1 MNINQFK
8 SKIGGTL
15 ASPALFR
22 VMIPGVIVDSSSAKT
37 LALLCNQAQMPGR
50 YFQTADRTTHGP
62 PIKIA
67 SASIYDEMVMSFY
80 CKEDLGVYELFSD
93 WQSFI
98 QDNNTNN
105 EFAYFDEYVSDITI
119 EQMDARGD
127 VSYSVTL
134 IDAYPRM
141 VSPMQLDWASQNA
154 FHNMQVSFVYR
165 YWKKNDLGYGPFSK
179 FLRVS
184 SLFPGFDIPDALEK
198 TGAAIFD
205 TLGGNGE
212 FMSRIEQNIRFSRNR
227 TSTQSLSE
235 QQQADNTNI
244 NDLNQQ

>member
-22 VMIPGVIVDSSSAKT
+22 VMIPGVVVDSSSAKT

-50 YFQTADRTTHGP
+50 YFQTTDRFTHGP

-67 SASIYDEMVMSFY
+67 SSSIYDEMVMSFY
-80 CKEDLGVYELFSD
+80 CKQDLGVYELFSD

-98 QDNNTNN
+98 QDNNTSN
-105 EFAYFDEYVSDITI
+105 EFEYFDDYVCDITV

-134 IDAYPRM
+134 VDAYPRM

-154 FHNMQVSFVYR
+154 FHNLQVSFVYR
-165 YWKKNDLGYGPFSK
+165 YWRKNDLSYGPFSK

-184 SLFPGFDIPDALEK
+184 SLFPGFDLQSTLEK
-198 TGAAIFD
+198 TGAAVFD
-205 TLGGNGE
+205 TIGGNDE
-212 FMSRIEQNIRFSRNR
+212 IMSRIEQNIRFTKNV
-227 TSTQSLSE
+227 TQSKSAE
-235 QQQADNTNI
+235 QQSDNTN
-244 NDLNQQ
+244 LNEGRR